1 MGLNMKTRLAL
12 NHNIAEQEL
21 LSVKYLLSVE
31 HLLAN
36 IFAKIS
42 KLLKWRQSKINSRW
56 SRNLPDNNKWLLV
69 GNETV
74 HYALK
79 QNYGNSMHIK
89 ISYDWQSLYYF
100 VYIRFKKSSNSSLVF
115 IYSKKCI
122 IFYGKNYSKKF
133 SGMQALGMCLTY
145 VKRYFQPHQWNV
157 VYFRAQITQIL
168 LFLGMPILERS
179 SQFNNDTFS
188 KKFSALDV
196 LGIFRYLT

>member
-12 NHNIAEQEL
+12 NYNITEQEL

-69 GNETV
+69 GNDTV
-74 HYALK
+74 RYALK
-79 QNYGNSMHIK
+79 ENYENSMHIK
-89 ISYDWQSLYYF
+89 VSYVWQSLYYF

-115 IYSKKCI
+115 IYSKKCV
-122 IFYGKNYSKKF
+122 IFSWEELFKKIF
-133 SGMQALGMCLTY
+133 WYAS
-145 VKRYFQPHQWNV
+145 
-157 VYFRAQITQIL
+157 FRCVSTL
-168 LFLGMPILERS
+168 C
-179 SQFNNDTFS
+179 
-188 KKFSALDV
+188 KKVFSAAPVKCCL
-196 LGIFRYLT
+196 L